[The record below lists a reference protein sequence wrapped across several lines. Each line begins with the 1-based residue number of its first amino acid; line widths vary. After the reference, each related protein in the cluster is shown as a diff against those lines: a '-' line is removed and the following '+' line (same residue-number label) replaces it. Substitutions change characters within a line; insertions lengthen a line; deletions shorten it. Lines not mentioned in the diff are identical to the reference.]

1 MSDPGDGAPADPA
14 DAARR
19 LERRARQWRVRVE
32 HITKTPSSLV
42 AYGTRDGEATVL
54 KVVRSP
60 GEEWDAGGVAAAF
73 RGRGVVRVLEHGP
86 GAMLLERLEPG
97 TPLTQLVARGRDDEA
112 LEVLA
117 GVIREMAGVSP
128 SVEGFRTAE
137 AWGEAFDRHLAGS
150 AARTAEAERIPRA
163 LVAHARE
170 RYRELCASQ
179 DPLRLLHG
187 DLHHDNVVHDDSRG
201 WVAIDPKGV
210 VAELEYELGAALR
223 NPLGFPALQ
232 SSTSSVHRRVG
243 RLAAELPVDPER
255 VLAWAYAQAVLAVV
269 WMVEDGVAI
278 GRDNPALLLAR
289 TLAPPRIFRGP

>member
-19 LERRARQWRVRVE
+19 LERRAREWRVRVE
-32 HITKTPSSLV
+32 RITETPTSLV

-60 GEEWDAGGVAAAF
+60 GEEWEGGRVAAAF
-73 RGRGVVRVLEHGP
+73 RGRGVVRVLDHGP
-86 GAMLLERLEPG
+86 GAVLLERLAPG
-97 TPLTQLVARGRDDEA
+97 TPLTQVVARGRDDEA
-112 LEVLA
+112 LEILA

-128 SVEGFRTAE
+128 SVEGFPTAE
-137 AWGEAFDRHLAGS
+137 AWGEAFDRHLAGGT
-150 AARTAEAERIPRA
+150 ARITGAERIPRA
-163 LVAHARE
+163 LVDHARG

-179 DPLRLLHG
+179 GPNRLLHG
-187 DLHHDNVVHDDSRG
+187 DLHHDNVLHDRSRG
-201 WVAIDPKGV
+201 WAAIDPKGV

-232 SSTSSVHRRVG
+232 SSASSVHRRVE
-243 RLAAELPVDPER
+243 RLAAELPVDGER
-255 VLAWAYAQAVLAVV
+255 VLAWAYVQAVLAMV
-269 WMVEDGVAI
+269 WMVEDDVAI
-278 GRDNPALLLAR
+278 SPDNPSLLLAR